1 MRYLNVH
8 CQDQL
13 ELTCIAA
20 AADSLSGELRAALH
34 DCCVTFAHST
44 QQASG
49 LMPKQAQEEAEEDS
63 PSEQAEVPVEP
74 VVTDAKLLL
83 LYSNCVQVRTVVL
96 SNLLDRSVA
105 EHERLCLQ
113 AIPGQPGMVLGF
125 S

>member
-1 MRYLNVH
+1 MRYVNVH

-44 QQASG
+44 QQAPG
-49 LMPKQAQEEAEEDS
+49 LTPKQAQEEAEEDS